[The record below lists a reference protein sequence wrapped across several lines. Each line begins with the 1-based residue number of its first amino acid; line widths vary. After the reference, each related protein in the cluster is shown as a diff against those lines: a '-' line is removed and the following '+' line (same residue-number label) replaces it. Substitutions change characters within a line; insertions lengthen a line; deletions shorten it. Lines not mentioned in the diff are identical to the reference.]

1 MEINFADLPKAIR
14 LRARSVGPTGE
25 RWVATLEE
33 TGQGDNTLVIFMS
46 DHGEM
51 LGDHGIYLKGPH
63 FYEGVVHVPVLLRWP
78 GKIRAGERADALV

>member
-33 TGQGDNTLVIFMS
+33 TVSSLA
-46 DHGEM
+46 
-51 LGDHGIYLKGPH
+51 LK
-63 FYEGVVHVPVLLRWP
+63 W
-78 GKIRAGERADALV
+78 